1 MKDLSGGQKSRVA
14 LAELTLSAPDVV
26 ILDEPTNNLDPMSRS
41 ATGAALAAWPGTMVI
56 VSHDVEFVEAL
67 APDRILLMPDGQL
80 DYFSAESLELVA
92 LA

>member
-1 MKDLSGGQKSRVA
+1 
-14 LAELTLSAPDVV
+14 
-26 ILDEPTNNLDPMSRS
+26 
-41 ATGAALAAWPGTMVI
+41 VI

-67 APDRILLMPDGQL
+67 APDRVLLMPDGQL